1 MYLWH
6 MTACLNI
13 TSFSSLEVFIQS
25 NLQLLNHITGKMKTM
40 LILVFIIKGKFIFYL
55 AISFQFKKQDCLK
68 MWAKNIHSLCQG
80 ICI

>member
-1 MYLWH
+1 
-6 MTACLNI
+6 
-13 TSFSSLEVFIQS
+13 
-25 NLQLLNHITGKMKTM
+25 M

-80 ICI
+80 ICILSGYWYT